1 MSPVPLSFR
10 STKEVLVTKTHILR
24 RNYYIIV
31 AKYVTEGEKE
41 FPLPCL
47 GRNWKRPAARE
58 KERRIMRGR
67 KVVVVS
73 GEPGLLRVL
82 QHNLSDRG
90 CQVRSTK
97 KGATGAESNE
107 LQVSLN

>member
-1 MSPVPLSFR
+1 
-10 STKEVLVTKTHILR
+10 
-24 RNYYIIV
+24 
-31 AKYVTEGEKE
+31 
-41 FPLPCL
+41 
-47 GRNWKRPAARE
+47 
-58 KERRIMRGR
+58 MRGR
-67 KVVVVS
+67 KVIVVS
-73 GEPGLLRVL
+73 SESGLLRVL